1 MAIAV
6 QRHAP
11 SRAPRPTAAPPSR
24 QLRVVAGGR
33 RAVRFG
39 VVLGVALFGVMFAVT
54 AFQTRLAENQLQV
67 DETEQAIAEQRKL
80 YDQLRME
87 SATLRSPQRLT
98 EEATKLG
105 MVPAGNVEFV
115 ETDPSAIAAVEVAT
129 ADLDDEQA
137 LAPPGPFEDYGTV
150 KAGVDGAP

>member
-1 MAIAV
+1 MATALPK
-6 QRHAP
+6 RAP
-11 SRAPRPTAAPPSR
+11 TRAPRPAPAPPAR

-39 VVLGVALFGVMFAVT
+39 VVLGIVLFGLMFAVT
-54 AFQTRLAENQLQV
+54 AFQTRLAENQLKV
-67 DETEQAIAEQRKL
+67 DETEQLIAEQRKL

-105 MVPAGNVEFV
+105 MGPARNVEFV
-115 ETDPSAIAAVEVAT
+115 NTDPAAVAAVAVAT
-129 ADLDDEQA
+129 ADLDDAQA
-137 LAPPGPFEDYGTV
+137 LAPPDPFEDYAAV